1 MNRITLSSLV
11 VLALLLSVACA
22 KEEPP
27 PKPVVTVKVATAERG
42 DVRLSVRAPATL
54 FPRQQAS
61 VAARITAPIKELK
74 ARKGD
79 VVAAGQVL
87 ALLEDRDVVAQR
99 SEAQAGVQDIQN
111 TQATDVER
119 ARGQVAV
126 AKAALNQMQKTY
138 ERRRE
143 LFNQG
148 AIPNRDLLVSQTEYE
163 QAKTNYEV
171 AQKALE
177 LLESTPGK
185 PGGIAQSRM
194 DQARARLAISDSQ
207 LSFTVLRSPFAGV
220 ITEQF
225 LFPGDMAKPEA
236 PVFTVMDLAVVVARA
251 QVPEAETAGVAVGQT
266 CVFHSADRA
275 DSAYQGRL
283 TVVNN
288 AVDPARRTVEV
299 WCEIANPKHGLRASV
314 FGQLT
319 VATATKPNSVIV
331 PQSAVELATGTQ
343 NGWVYVVDNKKIA
356 HKTEV
361 EVGEIFDGKAQIV
374 KGLKGG
380 EVVIVQGGYALPDG
394 TQVELAAE
402 KPAEKKEEGKKP

>member
-1 MNRITLSSLV
+1 
-11 VLALLLSVACA
+11 
-22 KEEPP
+22 
-27 PKPVVTVKVATAERG
+27 
-42 DVRLSVRAPATL
+42 
-54 FPRQQAS
+54 

-74 ARKGD
+74 VRKGD
-79 VVAAGQVL
+79 VVSAGQVL

-126 AKAALNQMQKTY
+126 AKAALNQTQKTY

-143 LFNQG
+143 LFAQG

-163 QAKTNYEV
+163 QAKTNLEV

-177 LLESTPGK
+177 LLESSPGK

-194 DQARARLAISDSQ
+194 EQARARLAISEAQ
-207 LSFTVLRSPFAGV
+207 LAYTVLRSPFAGV
-220 ITEQF
+220 VTEQF

-251 QVPEAETAGVAVGQT
+251 QVPESEAAGVAVGQT
-266 CVFHSADRA
+266 CVFRSADQA
-275 DSAYQGRL
+275 DSEHPGRV

-299 WCEIANPKHGLRASV
+299 WCDIANPKHELRASV

-319 VATATKPNSVIV
+319 VATATKPNSIIV
-331 PQSAVELATGTQ
+331 PQSAVELSTGTRT
-343 NGWVYVVDNKKIA
+343 GWVYVVDSKKIA

-361 EVGEIFDGKAQIV
+361 EVGEVFDGKIQIV

-380 EVVIVQGGYALPDG
+380 EQVVVDGGYALPDG
-394 TQVELAAE
+394 TQVELASEKPAE
-402 KPAEKKEEGKKP
+402 KPAEKKEEGKK